1 MGFVKVRA
9 MCIWVMVVQ
18 FTDQTSSD
26 LPSERPHRIFYLNL
40 DLYSAARTTWHRGG
54 CEGHLRVMTNLDK

>member
-26 LPSERPHRIFYLNL
+26 LQSERPHRIFFFKSGFVFR
-40 DLYSAARTTWHRGG
+40 SAYNVAQRR
-54 CEGHLRVMTNLDK
+54 LRRASTRYD